1 MKKQISRISVAQ
13 TSKIFAI
20 LYVVFGL
27 IYSLIGI
34 PMIIFGG
41 SELKVM
47 GFMYLF
53 MPFIMGIFGFIFVA
67 LGCWVYN
74 LVAGKFGGVEFEVK
88 DIENG
93 SFVPETMA

>member
-13 TSKIFAI
+13 TSKVMAI
-20 LYVVFGL
+20 LYVIFSL
-27 IYSLIGI
+27 LYSLIGI

-41 SELKVM
+41 SDVKIM
-47 GFMYLF
+47 GYMYLF
-53 MPFIMGIFGFIFVA
+53 MPIIMGIFGFIFVA

-88 DIENG
+88 DIESE
-93 SFVPETMA
+93 SFIPETMA

>member
-13 TSKIFAI
+13 TSKVIAI
-20 LYVVFGL
+20 LYIAFSL
-27 IYSLIGI
+27 LYSLIGI

-41 SELKVM
+41 SEVKIM

-53 MPFIMGIFGFIFVA
+53 MPVIMGLFGFIFVA
-67 LGCWVYN
+67 FACWVYN

-88 DIENG
+88 EIEDDFSSN
-93 SFVPETMA
+93 ETTA

>member
-1 MKKQISRISVAQ
+1 MKKQISRISIAQ
-13 TSKIFAI
+13 TSKVIAI
-20 LYVVFGL
+20 LYVIFSL
-27 IYSLIGI
+27 LYSLIGI

-41 SELKVM
+41 SDVKMM
-47 GFMYLF
+47 GYMYLF
-53 MPFIMGIFGFIFVA
+53 MPIIMGIFGFIFVA

-88 DIENG
+88 DIENE